1 MLDRRKLLTL
11 AVSTGAGALLIP
23 VGTKVAGA
31 VRAPDMAGMDM
42 SAMSGSVA
50 PAHHGPMVMDDSA
63 VPAQKGFTGT
73 PFTMPMIVPAELR
86 PMRSLFGT
94 DNYRIAMRPAK
105 VELVPG
111 VPSDLLTYDGTFV
124 GPTIRARSGRTVR
137 VTFDNQLPDAAT
149 VHLHGS
155 HVTPFNDGQPMNT
168 FAPGESR
175 TYVYDNSWP
184 AQTMWYHDHNH
195 PLVAQHVYHG
205 LHGFYIVEDDFERS
219 LHLPRDE
226 YDVPI
231 MLAESTFDD
240 SGVLTY
246 DFFDFDRPTIL
257 VNGRPQPF
265 FRVAARKY
273 RIRLLNGSNH
283 GVLTLD
289 LGGAEMLQIAS
300 DQGLLPAPVPL
311 TKLVLSPAERADLI
325 VDFSRYRLGSHV
337 TLNETRGPI
346 LRFDVDRH
354 AHDTSRVPRRM
365 RPMEPAPPV
374 AATREVVLSTNF
386 DTIESYINGKVYDM
400 DRIDFR
406 MRLNTS
412 EIWSIKNIDTDFG
425 GVDHAFHLHHV
436 KFRVLDRDGAPPQP
450 WESGWKDT
458 VLCSAGSTVRVQV
471 VINGSETG
479 TYVCHC
485 HMLEHEEAGMMA
497 NMEFYA

>member
-1 MLDRRKLLTL
+1 
-11 AVSTGAGALLIP
+11 
-23 VGTKVAGA
+23 
-31 VRAPDMAGMDM
+31 
-42 SAMSGSVA
+42 
-50 PAHHGPMVMDDSA
+50 
-63 VPAQKGFTGT
+63 
-73 PFTMPMIVPAELR
+73 MPMTVPTELR

-94 DNYRIAMRPAK
+94 DNYRITMRPAK

-111 VPSDLLTYDGTFV
+111 ARSDLLTYDGTFV

-137 VTFDNQLPDAAT
+137 VTFDNQLPDGAT

-155 HVTPFNDGQPMNT
+155 HLSPFNDGQPMNT
-168 FAPGESR
+168 FAPGDSR
-175 TYVYDNSWP
+175 TYLYDNAWP

-195 PLVAQHVYHG
+195 PVVAEHVYRG
-205 LHGFYIVEDDFERS
+205 LHGFYIVEDDLERS

-231 MLAESTFDD
+231 MLCESTFDD
-240 SGVLTY
+240 NGVLTY

-289 LGGAEMLQIAS
+289 FGGARVLQIAS

-311 TKLVLSPAERADLI
+311 TKLVLAPSERADLI
-325 VDFSRYRLGSHV
+325 VDFSRCPLGSHV
-337 TLNETRGPI
+337 MLNETRGPI

-354 AHDTSRVPRRM
+354 AHDDSRVPRRM

-374 AATREVVLSTNF
+374 AATRDVVLSTNF
-386 DTIESYINGKVYDM
+386 QTIESYINGRVYDM

-458 VLCSAGSTVRVQV
+458 VLSLAGSTVRVQV
-471 VINGSETG
+471 VIRGSETG

-485 HMLEHEEAGMMA
+485 HMLEHEQAGMMA
-497 NMEFYA
+497 NMQLYA